1 MFDLTSSINMSGLLA
16 DFKKNDFVSLT
27 CDEPAGACASAQEPY
42 LALQIN
48 QRWTEWV

>member
-1 MFDLTSSINMSGLLA
+1 MFDLTSSIHMPGLFA
-16 DFKKNDFVSLT
+16 DFENHDFVSLT
-27 CDEPAGACASAQEPY
+27 SDEPVGAYASAQEPY